1 MEGIRVF
8 TNKDGDIIEEVM
20 NGNVVSQRN
29 HSRES
34 TISDNGL
41 SNVDALGSMA
51 IAMSGDT
58 NGAVEF
64 LENQANQRQRESGS
78 FPIECNLSNTE
89 LESLGFEIKDNQDRW
104 LRTVILPDGWKIVN
118 KAFLKL

>member
-89 LESLGFEIKDNQDRW
+89 LESLGFEIKDNQDR
-104 LRTVILPDGWKIVN
+104 
-118 KAFLKL
+118 